1 MENIMSV
8 SYTYNPNWV
17 NRDAQPDGSALR
29 VVKAADFESEWV
41 AIQNSFAQCAPAASP
56 TFTGAV
62 SVTGTLAV
70 DGTLSTTGS
79 LSPASV
85 ASTGAVTGSNLN
97 VDDWDTAFGW
107 GDHAAAGYASNTGY
121 NNANWD
127 IAFGWGN
134 HASAG
139 YALSANV
146 PSNTGT
152 GASGTWG
159 INITGNAANAYFANT
174 ATDCSR
180 SITGTGNLTGGGAM
194 TANRTIS
201 MVAEPSLTSVILGN
215 FKITDS
221 GTNLYFSYNGNNILR
236 LSSAGELL
244 AENNVGAYVSV

>member
-1 MENIMSV
+1 MSIN
-8 SYTYNPNWV
+8 YTYNPNWIG
-17 NRDAQPDGSALR
+17 RDTQPDGSALR
-29 VVKAADFESEWV
+29 VVKASDFESEWIS
-41 AIQNSFAQCAPAASP
+41 IQNAFAEAVPSANA
-56 TFTGAV
+56 TLTGNTSVEHLTSLNEITATGNV
-62 SVTGTLAV
+62 S
-70 DGTLSTTGS
+70 
-79 LSPASV
+79 
-85 ASTGAVTGSNLN
+85 GANINDTN
-97 VDDWDTAFGW
+97 WDTA
-107 GDHAAAGYASNTGY
+107 Y
-121 NNANWD
+121 
-127 IAFGWGN
+127 GWGN

-139 YALSANV
+139 YAAGTNVANWDTAYSWGNHASAGYAASSNV
-146 PSNTGT
+146 PTKTGS
-152 GASGTWG
+152 GASGTWA

-221 GTNLYFSYNGNNILR
+221 GTHLYFSYNGNNILR